1 MEYQNENFSGIYDFR
16 CRIHDG
22 WEMAKHIHEYS
33 ELLYCARGSCV
44 VCVNRKRIVLVEKQL
59 IWIPPNYIHEYE
71 RTDARLICA
80 VFSND
85 FIPAYFRMAK
95 GKRLIVS
102 AIDAGELSAI
112 LESLHTLDKTGVL
125 LTTAYLNLICAKVVE
140 VSDFESAKRGDGTLY
155 QKVISYIAEHFR
167 EDITLRELSAKFGY
181 NAKYLSHSLHT
192 LTGIHFSK
200 LLAMY
205 RIEYAKKLITGNPS
219 YSISKTALES
229 GFSAI
234 NTFNRSFK
242 ELTGMTPSEYRDNSS
257 AAKSSVE

>member
-95 GKRLIVS
+95 GTRLIVS

-112 LESLHTLDKTGVL
+112 LESLHTLDKSNVL
-125 LTTAYLNLICAKVVE
+125 L
-140 VSDFESAKRGDGTLY
+140 FESAKRGDGTLY

-167 EDITLRELSAKFGY
+167 EKITLHSLSEKFGY
-181 NAKYLSHSLHT
+181 NEKYLSHALHT
-192 LTGIHFSK
+192 LTGIYFSK
-200 LLAMY
+200 LIDMY
-205 RIEYAKKLITGNPS
+205 RIEYAKKLLTDNPS
-219 YSISKTALES
+219 CSISKVAMES

-234 NTFNRSFK
+234 NTFNLSFK

-257 AAKSSVE
+257 AAK

>member
-85 FIPAYFRMAK
+85 FIPAYFRTAK
-95 GKRLIVS
+95 GTRLIVS

-112 LESLHTLDKTGVL
+112 LESLHTLDKSNVL

-167 EDITLRELSAKFGY
+167 EKITLHSLSEKFGY
-181 NAKYLSHSLHT
+181 NEKYLSHALHT
-192 LTGIHFSK
+192 LTGIYFSK
-200 LLAMY
+200 LIDMY
-205 RIEYAKKLITGNPS
+205 RIEYAKKLLTDNPS
-219 YSISKTALES
+219 CSISKVAMES

-234 NTFNRSFK
+234 NTFNLSFK

-257 AAKSSVE
+257 AAK

>member
-1 MEYQNENFSGIYDFR
+1 
-16 CRIHDG
+16 
-22 WEMAKHIHEYS
+22 
-33 ELLYCARGSCV
+33 
-44 VCVNRKRIVLVEKQL
+44 
-59 IWIPPNYIHEYE
+59 
-71 RTDARLICA
+71 
-80 VFSND
+80 
-85 FIPAYFRMAK
+85 MAK

-102 AIDAGELSAI
+102 ATDAGELSAI
-112 LESLHTLDKTGVL
+112 LEGLHTLDKSNIL
-125 LTTAYLNLICAKVVE
+125 LITAYLNLICAKVVE
-140 VSDFESAKRGDGTLY
+140 KSGFESAESGDGILY
-155 QKVISYIAEHFR
+155 QKVVSYISEHFR

-192 LTGIHFSK
+192 LTGIHFST

-257 AAKSSVE
+257 AAK

>member
-22 WEMAKHIHEYS
+22 WQIEKHIHEYS
-33 ELLYCARGSCV
+33 ELLYCAKGSCM
-44 VCVNRKRIVLVEKQL
+44 VCVNRERIVLAEKQL

-85 FIPAYFRMAK
+85 FIPRISERQRESGLSY
-95 GKRLIVS
+95 LP
-102 AIDAGELSAI
+102 DAGELSAI
-112 LESLHTLDKTGVL
+112 LESLHTLDKCNILPITG
-125 LTTAYLNLICAKVVE
+125 YLNLICAKVVE
-140 VSDFESAKRGDGTLY
+140 KSGFESAESGDGILY
-155 QKVISYIAEHFR
+155 QKVVSYISEHFR

-192 LTGIHFSK
+192 LTGIHFST

-205 RIEYAKKLITGNPS
+205 RIEYAK
-219 YSISKTALES
+219 
-229 GFSAI
+229 
-234 NTFNRSFK
+234 
-242 ELTGMTPSEYRDNSS
+242 SS
-257 AAKSSVE
+257 